1 MKGCSI
7 FFLCGAWLLCI
18 VFHMAFYADLER
30 GEEKIV
36 LIPQGISAQRAAQI
50 LEEEGITSSFLFRLF
65 LFLSQKEKIIA
76 GRYLFRPGISIRQ
89 IVQKLEE
96 GPPQEKVTFPEGFT
110 ASQMAELLE
119 LKGICQSGEYLNLI
133 SHPEIFTREWLQGI
147 SHLEGFLFP
156 DTYWFSLSTSPREV
170 IEAQLSRFEQL
181 VLPWYR
187 QSNTTLS
194 LKEVVILASMVEK
207 ETSLKEEKP
216 YVASVFLNRLQR
228 GMKLQS
234 CATVVYAHYWENG
247 VHRKN
252 LNLQDLTIDSPF
264 NTYLYKGL
272 PPQPIG
278 NPGFDSI
285 WATLFPLETDYLYFV
300 LQEDGKHSFSV
311 TYQEHLEKKGIPY
324 ETSKK

>member
-1 MKGCSI
+1 MRSCSI
-7 FFLCGAWLLCI
+7 FFLCGAWLLCA
-18 VFHMAFYADLER
+18 VFHMAFYADLES
-30 GEEKIV
+30 GEEKIII
-36 LIPQGISAQRAAQI
+36 IPKGISAQKVAQI
-50 LEEEGITSSFLFRLF
+50 LEEKGITSSFLFRLF
-65 LFLSQKEKIIA
+65 LFLSQKDKIVA
-76 GRYLFRPGISIRQ
+76 GGYLFRSGTSLHQ

-96 GPPQEKVTFPEGFT
+96 GPPQGKITFPEGFT
-110 ASQMAELLE
+110 SSQMAEILE
-119 LKGICQSGEYLNLI
+119 IKGICHSEEYLNLV
-133 SHPEIFTREWLQGI
+133 SHPEVFSKEWLQGI

-156 DTYWFSLSTSPREV
+156 DTYQFSLATSPREV
-170 IEAQLSRFEQL
+170 IKAQLSRFEQL
-181 VLPWYR
+181 VLPLYR
-187 QSNTTLS
+187 QSNTALS
-194 LKEVVILASMVEK
+194 LKEVVILASIVEK

-216 YVASVFLNRLQR
+216 YVASVFLNRLQK

-234 CATVVYAHYWENG
+234 CATVVYAHYLENG
-247 VHRKN
+247 VHKKS
-252 LNLQDLTIDSPF
+252 LNVQDLTIDSPF

-311 TYQEHLEKKGIPY
+311 TYGEHLEKKGIFH